1 MSAKKT
7 NTLIYMQFLK
17 AFNVLLFVS
26 ILTLLSC
33 GENPSNGT
41 EKIKISVKIDGSGNY
56 DEVRLQKVNS
66 DYSIELV
73 ESANFVEDEIEF
85 NIFVFESTL
94 FRLDFMGYTSLDLIL
109 DKSDVDIF
117 VDDSNSLFEFTVNGS
132 DDTEILKS
140 IENKITNYRS
150 EIRELNI
157 NFVEASQNRDFELV
171 NSIQSEFDF
180 KKNQFELSL
189 KDYLSS
195 AKSSLAV
202 LVTAD
207 YLDIEEN
214 LIFWETIYNNYIEE
228 FKDNSYFKNFEN
240 KLIMIKSI
248 SIGSVAPD
256 IILND
261 TSGVPISLASL
272 RGKYVLLDFWAAWCR
287 PCREENPNIVENYN
301 NYKSYGFDVY
311 QVSLDRTKE
320 DWIRGIKQDKLPWIN
335 VSDLK
340 YYQSEAAELYN
351 VDRIPSA
358 FLLDPDGKIIAKHT
372 DLRGPNL
379 SRKLAEI
386 FN

>member
-26 ILTLLSC
+26 ILTFLSC

-240 KLIMIKSI
+240 KLIKIKSI

-372 DLRGPNL
+372 DLRGPHL

>member
-1 MSAKKT
+1 
-7 NTLIYMQFLK
+7 MQFRK
-17 AFNVLLFVS
+17 AFNVLLFIS
-26 ILTLLSC
+26 FLIFLSC

-214 LIFWETIYNNYIEE
+214 LIFWETIYNNYTEE

-240 KLIMIKSI
+240 KLIKIKSI

-320 DWIRGIKQDKLPWIN
+320 DWVRGIKQDKLPWIN

-358 FLLDPDGKIIAKHT
+358 FLLDPVGKIIAKHT

>member
-214 LIFWETIYNNYIEE
+214 LIFWETIYNNYTEE

-358 FLLDPDGKIIAKHT
+358 FLLDPDGKIIAKHI
-372 DLRGPNL
+372 DLRGQNL

>member
-1 MSAKKT
+1 
-7 NTLIYMQFLK
+7 MQFHK
-17 AFNVLLFVS
+17 AFNVLLLISFS
-26 ILTLLSC
+26 IFLSC

-157 NFVEASQNRDFELV
+157 NFVEASQNRDYELV

-214 LIFWETIYNNYIEE
+214 LIFWETIYNNYIKE

-240 KLIMIKSI
+240 KLIKIKSI

-287 PCREENPNIVENYN
+287 PCREENPNIVGNYN

-320 DWIRGIKQDKLPWIN
+320 DWVRGIKQDKLPWIN

>member
-1 MSAKKT
+1 
-7 NTLIYMQFLK
+7 MQFRK
-17 AFNVLLFVS
+17 AFNILLFVS
-26 ILTLLSC
+26 ILTFLSC

-214 LIFWETIYNNYIEE
+214 LIFWETIYNNYIKE

-240 KLIMIKSI
+240 KLIKIKSI

-320 DWIRGIKQDKLPWIN
+320 DWVRGIKQDKLPWIN

>member
-1 MSAKKT
+1 
-7 NTLIYMQFLK
+7 MQFRK

-26 ILTLLSC
+26 ILTFLSC

-214 LIFWETIYNNYIEE
+214 LIFWETIYNNYTEE
-228 FKDNSYFKNFEN
+228 FKDNTYFKNFEN
-240 KLIMIKSI
+240 KLIKIKSI

-320 DWIRGIKQDKLPWIN
+320 DWVRGIKQDKLPWIN

-358 FLLDPDGKIIAKHT
+358 FLLDPQGKIIAKHT

>member
-1 MSAKKT
+1 
-7 NTLIYMQFLK
+7 MQLHK
-17 AFNVLLFVS
+17 AFNVLLFIS
-26 ILTLLSC
+26 LLTFLSC

-117 VDDSNSLFEFTVNGS
+117 VDDSNSLFEFTVSGS

-207 YLDIEEN
+207 YLNIEEN
-214 LIFWETIYNNYIEE
+214 LIFWETIYNNYTEE

-240 KLIMIKSI
+240 KLIKIKSI

-320 DWIRGIKQDKLPWIN
+320 DWVRGIKQDKLPWIN

-340 YYQSEAAELYN
+340 YYQSEAADLYN

>member
-1 MSAKKT
+1 
-7 NTLIYMQFLK
+7 MQFRK
-17 AFNVLLFVS
+17 AFNVLLFIS
-26 ILTLLSC
+26 FLIFLSC

-214 LIFWETIYNNYIEE
+214 LIFWETIYNNYTEE

-240 KLIMIKSI
+240 KLIKIKSI

-320 DWIRGIKQDKLPWIN
+320 DWVRGIKQDKLPWIN

>member
-26 ILTLLSC
+26 ILTFLSC

-358 FLLDPDGKIIAKHT
+358 FLLDPDGKIIAKHI
-372 DLRGPNL
+372 DLRGQNL

>member
-1 MSAKKT
+1 
-7 NTLIYMQFLK
+7 MQFRK
-17 AFNVLLFVS
+17 AFNVLLFIS
-26 ILTLLSC
+26 FLIFLSC

-73 ESANFVEDEIEF
+73 ESANFIEDEIEF

-195 AKSSLAV
+195 AKNSLAV

-214 LIFWETIYNNYIEE
+214 LIFWETIYNNYTEE

-240 KLIMIKSI
+240 KLIKIKSI

-320 DWIRGIKQDKLPWIN
+320 DWVRGIKQDKLPWIN

>member
-1 MSAKKT
+1 
-7 NTLIYMQFLK
+7 MQFLK

-240 KLIMIKSI
+240 KLIKIKSI

>member
-1 MSAKKT
+1 
-7 NTLIYMQFLK
+7 MQFLK

-26 ILTLLSC
+26 ILTFLSC

-214 LIFWETIYNNYIEE
+214 LIFWETIYNNYTEE

-240 KLIMIKSI
+240 KLIKIKSI

-287 PCREENPNIVENYN
+287 PCREENPNIVKNYN

-311 QVSLDRTKE
+311 QVSLDRTKK
-320 DWIRGIKQDKLPWIN
+320 DWVRGIKQDKLPWIN

-358 FLLDPDGKIIAKHT
+358 FLLDPDGKIIAKHI
-372 DLRGPNL
+372 DLRGQNL

>member
-1 MSAKKT
+1 
-7 NTLIYMQFLK
+7 MQFHK
-17 AFNVLLFVS
+17 AFNVLLLISFS
-26 ILTLLSC
+26 IFLSC

-117 VDDSNSLFEFTVNGS
+117 VDDSNSLFEFTVSGS

-214 LIFWETIYNNYIEE
+214 LIFWETIYNNYTEE

-240 KLIMIKSI
+240 KLIKIKSI

-261 TSGVPISLASL
+261 TSGVPISMASL

-379 SRKLAEI
+379 SRKLSEI

>member
-1 MSAKKT
+1 
-7 NTLIYMQFLK
+7 MQFRK
-17 AFNVLLFVS
+17 AFNFLLFLS
-26 ILTLLSC
+26 LLTFLSC

-214 LIFWETIYNNYIEE
+214 LIFWETIYNKYTEE
-228 FKDNSYFKNFEN
+228 FEDNSYFKNFEN
-240 KLIMIKSI
+240 KLIKIKSI
-248 SIGSVAPD
+248 SIGSLAPD

-261 TSGVPISLASL
+261 SSGVPISLVSL

-287 PCREENPNIVENYN
+287 PCREENPNILENYN

-320 DWIRGIKQDKLPWIN
+320 DWVRGIKQDKLPWIN

-358 FLLDPDGKIIAKHT
+358 FLLDPQGKIIAKHT

>member
-1 MSAKKT
+1 
-7 NTLIYMQFLK
+7 MQFRK

-26 ILTLLSC
+26 ILTFLSC

-207 YLDIEEN
+207 YLNIEEN
-214 LIFWETIYNNYIEE
+214 LIFWETIYNNYTEE

-240 KLIMIKSI
+240 KLIKIKSI

-320 DWIRGIKQDKLPWIN
+320 DWVRGIKQDKLPWIN

>member
-1 MSAKKT
+1 MQT
-7 NTLIYMQFLK
+7 NTNSLIKMQLYK
-17 AFNVLLFVS
+17 AFNVLLFIS
-26 ILTLLSC
+26 LLTFLSC

-94 FRLDFMGYTSLDLIL
+94 FRLDFIGYTSLDLIL

-140 IENKITNYRS
+140 IENLITNYRS

-195 AKSSLAV
+195 AKKSLAV

-214 LIFWETIYNNYIEE
+214 LIFWETIYNNYLDEFEE
-228 FKDNSYFKNFEN
+228 NSYFRNFES
-240 KLIMIKSI
+240 KLIKIKSI

-287 PCREENPNIVENYN
+287 PCREENPNIVKNYN

-320 DWIRGIKQDKLPWIN
+320 DWVRGIKQDKLPWIN

-372 DLRGPNL
+372 DLRGPSL

>member
-1 MSAKKT
+1 
-7 NTLIYMQFLK
+7 MQFLK

-26 ILTLLSC
+26 ILTFLSC

-358 FLLDPDGKIIAKHT
+358 FLLDPEGKIIAKHT

>member
-1 MSAKKT
+1 
-7 NTLIYMQFLK
+7 MQLHK
-17 AFNVLLFVS
+17 ASNVLLFIS
-26 ILTLLSC
+26 FLIFLSC

-73 ESANFVEDEIEF
+73 ESANFIEDEIEF

-214 LIFWETIYNNYIEE
+214 LIFWETIYNNYTEE

-240 KLIMIKSI
+240 KLIKIKSI

>member
-1 MSAKKT
+1 
-7 NTLIYMQFLK
+7 MQFLK

-26 ILTLLSC
+26 ILTFLSC

-109 DKSDVDIF
+109 DKSDVNIF

-214 LIFWETIYNNYIEE
+214 LIFWETIYNNYTEE

>member
-1 MSAKKT
+1 MK
-7 NTLIYMQFLK
+7 LHK
-17 AFNVLLFVS
+17 AFNVLLFIS
-26 ILTLLSC
+26 LLTFLSC

-117 VDDSNSLFEFTVNGS
+117 VDDSNSLFEFTVSGS

-214 LIFWETIYNNYIEE
+214 LIFWETIYNNYTEE

-240 KLIMIKSI
+240 KLIKIKSI

-320 DWIRGIKQDKLPWIN
+320 DWVRGIKQDKLPWIN

>member
-1 MSAKKT
+1 
-7 NTLIYMQFLK
+7 MQSHK
-17 AFNVLLFVS
+17 AFNVLFFISFLIF
-26 ILTLLSC
+26 LSC

-73 ESANFVEDEIEF
+73 ESANFIEDKIEF

-214 LIFWETIYNNYIEE
+214 LIFWETIYNNYTEE
-228 FKDNSYFKNFEN
+228 FKDNSYFKNFES
-240 KLIMIKSI
+240 KLIKIKSI

-272 RGKYVLLDFWAAWCR
+272 RGKYILLDFWAAWCR
-287 PCREENPNIVENYN
+287 PCREENPNIIENYN
-301 NYKSYGFDVY
+301 KYKSYGFDVY
-311 QVSLDRTKE
+311 QVSLDRSKE

-340 YYQSEAAELYN
+340 YYQSEAADLYN

-372 DLRGPNL
+372 DLRGTNL
-379 SRKLAEI
+379 SRKLGEI

>member
-1 MSAKKT
+1 
-7 NTLIYMQFLK
+7 MQFHK

-358 FLLDPDGKIIAKHT
+358 FLLDPDGKIIAKHI
-372 DLRGPNL
+372 DLRGQNL

>member
-1 MSAKKT
+1 
-7 NTLIYMQFLK
+7 MQIHK
-17 AFNVLLFVS
+17 VFNVLLFIS
-26 ILTLLSC
+26 LLTFLSC

-157 NFVEASQNRDFELV
+157 NFVEASQNRDFELI

-195 AKSSLAV
+195 VKSSLAV

-214 LIFWETIYNNYIEE
+214 LIFWETIYNNYTEE
-228 FKDNSYFKNFEN
+228 FKDNSYFKNFES
-240 KLIMIKSI
+240 KLIKIKSI
-248 SIGSVAPD
+248 SIGSIAPD

-261 TSGVPISLASL
+261 TSGVPTSLASL
-272 RGKYVLLDFWAAWCR
+272 RGKYILLDFWAAWCR
-287 PCREENPNIVENYN
+287 PCREENPNIIENYT

-358 FLLDPDGKIIAKHT
+358 FLLDPQGKIIAKHI

>member
-1 MSAKKT
+1 MQTNT
-7 NTLIYMQFLK
+7 NTLIKIQLHK
-17 AFNVLLFVS
+17 ALNFLLFIS
-26 ILTLLSC
+26 LLTFLSC

-195 AKSSLAV
+195 VKKSLAV

-214 LIFWETIYNNYIEE
+214 LIFWETIYNNYTEE

-240 KLIMIKSI
+240 KLIKIKSI

-320 DWIRGIKQDKLPWIN
+320 DWVRGIKQDKLPWIN

>member
-214 LIFWETIYNNYIEE
+214 LIFWETIYNNYTEE

-240 KLIMIKSI
+240 KLIKIKSI

-358 FLLDPDGKIIAKHT
+358 FLLDPDGKIIAKHI
-372 DLRGPNL
+372 DLRGQNL

>member
-1 MSAKKT
+1 
-7 NTLIYMQFLK
+7 MQFHK
-17 AFNVLLFVS
+17 AFNVLLLISFL
-26 ILTLLSC
+26 IFLSC

-214 LIFWETIYNNYIEE
+214 LIFWETIYNNYIKE

-240 KLIMIKSI
+240 KLIKIKSI

-272 RGKYVLLDFWAAWCR
+272 RGKYILLDFWAAWCR

-320 DWIRGIKQDKLPWIN
+320 DWVRGIKQDKLPWIN

>member
-1 MSAKKT
+1 
-7 NTLIYMQFLK
+7 MQLHK
-17 AFNVLLFVS
+17 AFNVLLFIS
-26 ILTLLSC
+26 LLTFLSC
-33 GENPSNGT
+33 GENPSDGT

-214 LIFWETIYNNYIEE
+214 LIFWETIYNNYTEE

-240 KLIMIKSI
+240 KLIKIKSI

>member
-1 MSAKKT
+1 
-7 NTLIYMQFLK
+7 MQFHK
-17 AFNVLLFVS
+17 AFNVLLLISFS
-26 ILTLLSC
+26 IFLSC

-214 LIFWETIYNNYIEE
+214 LIFWETIYNNYTEE

-240 KLIMIKSI
+240 KLIKIKSI

-320 DWIRGIKQDKLPWIN
+320 DWVRGIKQDKLPWIN

-372 DLRGPNL
+372 DLRGTNL

>member
-1 MSAKKT
+1 MFYYFISF
-7 NTLIYMQFLK
+7 LIF
-17 AFNVLLFVS
+17 
-26 ILTLLSC
+26 LSC

-214 LIFWETIYNNYIEE
+214 LIFWETIYNNYIKE

-240 KLIMIKSI
+240 KLIKIKSI

-272 RGKYVLLDFWAAWCR
+272 RGKYILLDFWAAWCR

-320 DWIRGIKQDKLPWIN
+320 DWVRGIKQDKLPWIN

>member
-1 MSAKKT
+1 MQLYKT
-7 NTLIYMQFLK
+7 
-17 AFNVLLFVS
+17 FNILLFIS
-26 ILTLLSC
+26 FLIFLSC

-214 LIFWETIYNNYIEE
+214 LIFWETIYNNYIKE

-240 KLIMIKSI
+240 KLIKIKSI

-320 DWIRGIKQDKLPWIN
+320 DWVRGIKQDKLPWIN